1 MVISLYD
8 LTAKFIRPWADAGYD
23 CYCVDIQHKPG
34 EVRLDNITFVGTD
47 MVTGDH
53 TRSWSGVHF
62 IVSFCDDAALAAGYF
77 IDIQRISP
85 VKFVQDNIAFVG
97 TDIRD
102 WGPPLQVVDKVAFIS
117 SFSLCDDAACS
128 GVRWFRV

>member
-1 MVISLYD
+1 MQD
-8 LTAKFIRPWADAGYD
+8 TTATASIF
-23 CYCVDIQHKPG
+23 
-34 EVRLDNITFVGTD
+34 
-47 MVTGDH
+47 
-53 TRSWSGVHF
+53 S
-62 IVSFCDDAALAAGYF
+62 
-77 IDIQRISP
+77 ISP

-102 WGPPLQVVDKVAFIS
+102 WRPPLQVVDKVAFIS